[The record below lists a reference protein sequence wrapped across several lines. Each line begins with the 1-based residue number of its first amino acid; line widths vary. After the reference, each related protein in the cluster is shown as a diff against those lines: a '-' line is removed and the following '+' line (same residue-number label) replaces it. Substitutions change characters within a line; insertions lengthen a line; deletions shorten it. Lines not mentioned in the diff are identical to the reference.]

1 MPHPR
6 FATVLLDADSTLAA
20 IEGIDWLAAQRGP
33 GLAAQVAALTDRAMS
48 GELTLD
54 AVYEARLRLIRPT
67 RAELSSLA
75 DAYLATCVPGMP
87 ELLAALHAVGCAV
100 HVVSGG
106 LHDALLPLATRL
118 GVPEA
123 QLHAVRVRYDAD
135 DVIAALDGDQ
145 PLARQEGK
153 VLVAERMGATRPMVM
168 VGDGATDLA
177 VRGVADAF
185 IAFTGVV
192 RRDTVAA
199 NADAVAPDVATL
211 HRLLLDP

>member
-1 MPHPR
+1 MPRPR
-6 FATVLLDADSTLAA
+6 FATVLFDADSTLAA

-48 GELTLD
+48 GDLTLD

-67 RAELSSLA
+67 RAELASLA
-75 DAYLATCVPGMP
+75 DAYVATCVPGMP
-87 ELLAALHAVGCAV
+87 ELVATLHAGGCAV

-118 GVPEA
+118 GVSEA

-135 DVIAALDGDQ
+135 DVIVALDGDQ

-153 VLVAERMGATRPMVM
+153 GHVAERMGARRPMVM

-199 NADAVAPDVATL
+199 RADAVAPEVATL